1 MINLIP
7 TEEKKRMN
15 RDFYQRLLIALLVT
29 LSVSFFLATVAI
41 MPSYLLSSVKKNLA
55 DEKLEAQRA
64 LPMPE
69 FNQDT
74 LAIIQDLNT
83 KMSLIEKA
91 NLNKFIVSE
100 RVIDSIITKKTP
112 DIKITNI
119 TYATTVD
126 AGKTIRI
133 EGFAP
138 SREKLLSF
146 RLSLEKDP
154 NFKSVDLPISNFIK
168 GENIQFNLNLIPS

>member
-41 MPSYLLSSVKKNLA
+41 MPSYLLSSVKKRLA
-55 DEKLEAQRA
+55 DEKLESQRA
-64 LPMPE
+64 LPMPA

-83 KMSLIEKA
+83 KMALIERVNK
-91 NLNKFIVSE
+91 NKFVVSE
-100 RVIDSIITKKTP
+100 RIINSIISKKMP

-119 TYATTVD
+119 TYTTTVD
-126 AGKTIRI
+126 AGKSISI
-133 EGFAP
+133 KGFAP
-138 SREKLLSF
+138 SRERLLSF
-146 RLSLEKDP
+146 RLALEKDP

-168 GENIQFNLNLIPS
+168 GENIQFDLNLIPS